1 MSELIKLI
9 EECNVDD
16 IAKILQIRNDVKYN
30 KMKSSEE
37 FQELALALTQQVLK
51 PTKVKDQEIIDEIG
65 DCIIRLSIL
74 IKIYDLDKIRE
85 RLNYKVTTFN
95 KYVTGSDYDNI

>member
-16 IAKILQIRNDVKYN
+16 IAKILQIKNDVKYN

-51 PTKVKDQEIIDEIG
+51 PIKVKDQEIIDEIG

-74 IKIYDLDKIRE
+74 TKIYDLDKIRE

>member
-1 MSELIKLI
+1 MSELVKLI
-9 EECNVDD
+9 EECKVDD
-16 IAKILQIRNDVKYN
+16 IANILQIRNDIKYN

-51 PTKVKDQEIIDEIG
+51 PIKVKDQEIIDEIG

-74 IKIYDLDKIRE
+74 TKIYDLDKIRE

-95 KYVTGSDYDNI
+95 KYLLKRKPLPY